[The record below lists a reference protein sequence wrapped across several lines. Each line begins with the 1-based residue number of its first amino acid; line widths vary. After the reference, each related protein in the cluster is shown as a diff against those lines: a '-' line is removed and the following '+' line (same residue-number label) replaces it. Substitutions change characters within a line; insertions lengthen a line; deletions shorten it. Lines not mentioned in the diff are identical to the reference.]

1 MKIST
6 LVCVHSTNERNDN
19 LLHEAVYSVV
29 KQTRPPDELVIVL
42 DECWS
47 GKPSTDRYDAIL
59 STKESLEEV
68 LSYFNGEIK
77 VVERSKKEGLA
88 AAKNFGLKYCTGDYI
103 TYCDADDYWHNTKLE
118 LQESFAKSHPEVDVI
133 ATESWDIRSNKGIYP
148 NCFEIGQYRTNEEIR
163 FRLQFENIICHASV
177 MIKKDMLTK
186 MNGYRDVR
194 GAEDY
199 DLWKRIA
206 YMGGIFYK
214 IPERLYYWRH
224 GTSVAR

>member
-6 LVCVHSTNERNDN
+6 LICCHSTNNKND
-19 LLHEAVYSVV
+19 LLLDNAITSILS
-29 KQTRPPDELVIVL
+29 QTRKPDEIIIVL
-42 DECWS
+42 DECWQ
-47 GKPSTDRYDAIL
+47 GHDIYPSTKDFLKDWEYVDA
-59 STKESLEEV
+59 
-68 LSYFNGEIK
+68 FNELVKIFEK
-77 VVERSKKEGLA
+77 PKKEGLA
-88 AAKNFGLKYCTGDYI
+88 AAKNFGLQYCTGDYI

-118 LQESFAKSHPEVDVI
+118 LQESFAKAHPEVDVI
-133 ATESWDIRSNKGIYP
+133 ATESWDIRSNGGIYP
-148 NCFEIGQYRTNEEIR
+148 NCFEIGQYRTNDEIR

-186 MNGYRDVR
+186 MNGYRNIH

-206 YMGGIFYK
+206 YVGGIFYK